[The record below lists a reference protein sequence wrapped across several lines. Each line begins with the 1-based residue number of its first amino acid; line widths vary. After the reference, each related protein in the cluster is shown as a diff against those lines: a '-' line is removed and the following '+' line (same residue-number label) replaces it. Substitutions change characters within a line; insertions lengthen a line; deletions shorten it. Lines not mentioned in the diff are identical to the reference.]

1 MTKNNLYIIGKGDH
15 AKVIFSEVVRIKEF
29 SFKGFINKI
38 SLNDKIFKL
47 DKNLE
52 YKDIGKISNI
62 KKFISNNYFVVA
74 IGKNNLRKKIVLSL
88 EKKYKK

>member
-1 MTKNNLYIIGKGDH
+1 MIILRLS
-15 AKVIFSEVVRIKEF
+15 FLRLLRIKEF

-52 YKDIGKISNI
+52 YKNIGKISDI
-62 KKFISNNYFVVA
+62 KKFISNNYFIVA
-74 IGKNNLRKKIVLSL
+74 IGKII
-88 EKKYKK
+88 